1 MHEIPTSHQPVNFT
15 TIVPDIFSWE
25 MLHVTS
31 EMVLVELLTIRD
43 GHIVE
48 TLLDATAEENV
59 ADVVCV

>member
-15 TIVPDIFSWE
+15 KIVPNIFSWE
-25 MLHVTS
+25 TLHVTS

-59 ADVVCV
+59 ADAVCR

>member
-15 TIVPDIFSWE
+15 TIVPNIVSWE

-31 EMVLVELLTIRD
+31 ETVLVELLTIRD

-59 ADVVCV
+59 ADAVCR

>member
-15 TIVPDIFSWE
+15 TIVPNIVSWE

-59 ADVVCV
+59 ADAVCR

>member
-15 TIVPDIFSWE
+15 TIVPNIVSWE

-31 EMVLVELLTIRD
+31 ETVLVD
-43 GHIVE
+43 GRIVE

-59 ADVVCV
+59 ADAVCR